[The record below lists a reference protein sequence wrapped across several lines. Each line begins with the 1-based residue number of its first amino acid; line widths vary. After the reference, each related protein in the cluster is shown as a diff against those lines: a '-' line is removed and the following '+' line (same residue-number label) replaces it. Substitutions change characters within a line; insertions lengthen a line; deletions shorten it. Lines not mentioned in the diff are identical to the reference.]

1 MAQLKIVWSK
11 EAQDNFLQFRYPY
24 MYPATSVQETR
35 AFVCEYFKVF
45 YSVYDRYIL
54 VESVFDTRQ
63 NPSKLPY

>member
-1 MAQLKIVWSK
+1 MALLKIVWSI
-11 EAQDNFLQFRYPY
+11 EAQDNFQQFRYSY

-63 NPSKLPY
+63 NPSRLPY

>member
-35 AFVCEYFKVF
+35 DFVCEYFKVF
-45 YSVYDRYIL
+45 YSVYDRSIL

-63 NPSKLPY
+63 NPSRLPY